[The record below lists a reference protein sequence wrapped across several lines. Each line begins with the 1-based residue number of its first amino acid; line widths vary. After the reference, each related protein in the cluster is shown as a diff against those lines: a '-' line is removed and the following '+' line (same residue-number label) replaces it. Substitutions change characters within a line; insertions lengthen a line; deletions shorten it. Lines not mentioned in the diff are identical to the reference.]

1 MNQFFMDNSDSSE
14 KTGAFGNDF
23 IAESPALKDL
33 LEIAK
38 NIALVNSPVL
48 IMGEH
53 GSGKS
58 LFAKQIF
65 LYSVHG
71 GRSSMPFLSVNCACF
86 GSTPS
91 ISAVADEAFGGV
103 ALFRNIEHLSL
114 SAQNEFLAL
123 LQKNCVRVIATTS
136 CNLNE
141 MVARNEFSEELYFRL
156 NALSVRVPPLR
167 ERKDDVLPIALSFSK
182 HCFGEYGKRCKGFS
196 NKAVSDMLAY
206 RWPGNVRELELV
218 VARACMVGVSG
229 EILSADLR
237 LSVPSDKSDDSN
249 EIAEG
254 IALNESGDRSLKS
267 ALDTFKRAYII
278 KILEGCNWNQTKASK
293 ILQIQRTYVSR
304 LILELNIRENK

>member
-1 MNQFFMDNSDSSE
+1 MNQFFMNNSDSSE
-14 KTGAFGNDF
+14 KTGAFSNDF

-65 LYSVHG
+65 LCSVNN
-71 GRSSMPFLSVNCACF
+71 GRSSTPFISVNCACF
-86 GSTPS
+86 GSNPV
-91 ISAVADEAFGGV
+91 SAVTDEAFGGV
-103 ALFRNIEHLSL
+103 ALFRNVEHLSL
-114 SAQNEFLAL
+114 SAQNEFLSL

-136 CNLNE
+136 CHLNE
-141 MVARNEFSEELYFRL
+141 MVARNEFSAELYFRL
-156 NALSVRVPPLR
+156 NALSVRIPPLR
-167 ERKDDVLPIALSFSK
+167 ERKEDVLPIALNFSK
-182 HCFGEYGKRCKGFS
+182 RCFAEYGRPCKGFS
-196 NKAVSDMLAY
+196 NKAISDMLAY
-206 RWPGNVRELELV
+206 RWHGNVRELEFV

-237 LSVPSDKSDDSN
+237 LSVPGDKSDDSN
-249 EIAEG
+249 EVAEG
-254 IALNESGDRSLKS
+254 IASNESGDRSLKS
-267 ALDTFKRAYII
+267 ALDKFKRAYII